1 MGGTRGRGWPWV
13 PSDGDTHTRLSPAW
27 VAAGTRE
34 GGGGTLAATAAP
46 AQSRGES
53 WGAPS
58 PLSPLGA
65 PPHSRAVDVT
75 PCPRLRVPSSGIA
88 HPQSAFLG
96 RRETEARAGAKAD
109 PAFPVPASNPPL
121 SPSNSLGSPL
131 VFLSPPG
138 VEQTP
143 KRPLASRRGP
153 AAPGG
158 AAGAPAPDRACSR
171 RPAACSCLRCLFL
184 APGRFSTPVPS
195 APPRAALAAAGVG
208 SDRGLGT
215 PKKPLRCARRSS
227 APPAMELLSTP
238 KNIEINNITCDSFR
252 ISWAMEKGDLE
263 RVTHYFI
270 DLNKKENK
278 NSNKFKH
285 RDVPTKLV
293 AKAVPLPMTVR
304 GHWFLSPRTE
314 YSVAVQTAVKQ
325 SDGEYLVSG
334 WSETVEFCT
343 GDYAKEHLA
352 QLQEKAELI
361 AGRMLRFSV
370 FYRNQ
375 HKEYFQHVRMH
386 CGNVMK
392 PSLKDNSGSHGS
404 PTSGMLHGIFFSCN
418 TEFNTGQPPQDS
430 PYGRYRFQIPA
441 QRLFN
446 PNTNLYF
453 ADFYCMYTA
462 YHYVVLVLA
471 PKGSSGD
478 LFCRERLPQLDIS
491 SNKFLTCCVEEG
503 ELVYRHA
510 QDSILEVIYTEPVDL
525 SLGVLGE
532 ISGHQL
538 MSLSTAN
545 AKKDPSCKTCN
556 ISVGR

>member
-1 MGGTRGRGWPWV
+1 
-13 PSDGDTHTRLSPAW
+13 
-27 VAAGTRE
+27 
-34 GGGGTLAATAAP
+34 
-46 AQSRGES
+46 
-53 WGAPS
+53 
-58 PLSPLGA
+58 
-65 PPHSRAVDVT
+65 
-75 PCPRLRVPSSGIA
+75 
-88 HPQSAFLG
+88 
-96 RRETEARAGAKAD
+96 
-109 PAFPVPASNPPL
+109 
-121 SPSNSLGSPL
+121 
-131 VFLSPPG
+131 
-138 VEQTP
+138 
-143 KRPLASRRGP
+143 
-153 AAPGG
+153 
-158 AAGAPAPDRACSR
+158 
-171 RPAACSCLRCLFL
+171 
-184 APGRFSTPVPS
+184 
-195 APPRAALAAAGVG
+195 
-208 SDRGLGT
+208 
-215 PKKPLRCARRSS
+215 
-227 APPAMELLSTP
+227 MELLSTP

-285 RDVPTKLV
+285 RVSQERTRD
-293 AKAVPLPMTVR
+293 PLWHKPGRLERQLLSGRREVR
-304 GHWFLSPRTE
+304 GAAGRDGLPAGDGDALMSPRLSP
-314 YSVAVQTAVKQ
+314 
-325 SDGEYLVSG
+325 
-334 WSETVEFCT
+334 
-343 GDYAKEHLA
+343 DYAKEHLA

>member
-1 MGGTRGRGWPWV
+1 MLGAGRE
-13 PSDGDTHTRLSPAW
+13 DGIDASGIGSW
-27 VAAGTRE
+27 AGH
-34 GGGGTLAATAAP
+34 
-46 AQSRGES
+46 GES
-53 WGAPS
+53 AG
-58 PLSPLGA
+58 
-65 PPHSRAVDVT
+65 SREEDGGDAG
-75 PCPRLRVPSSGIA
+75 S
-88 HPQSAFLG
+88 
-96 RRETEARAGAKAD
+96 REDED
-109 PAFPVPASNPPL
+109 
-121 SPSNSLGSPL
+121 
-131 VFLSPPG
+131 
-138 VEQTP
+138 
-143 KRPLASRRGP
+143 
-153 AAPGG
+153 
-158 AAGAPAPDRACSR
+158 
-171 RPAACSCLRCLFL
+171 
-184 APGRFSTPVPS
+184 
-195 APPRAALAAAGVG
+195 
-208 SDRGLGT
+208 DRG
-215 PKKPLRCARRSS
+215 
-227 APPAMELLSTP
+227 
-238 KNIEINNITCDSFR
+238 
-252 ISWAMEKGDLE
+252 
-263 RVTHYFI
+263 
-270 DLNKKENK
+270 
-278 NSNKFKH
+278 
-285 RDVPTKLV
+285 
-293 AKAVPLPMTVR
+293 KA
-304 GHWFLSPRTE
+304 
-314 YSVAVQTAVKQ
+314 Q
-325 SDGEYLVSG
+325 
-334 WSETVEFCT
+334 
-343 GDYAKEHLA
+343 DYAKEHLA

-491 SNKFLTCCVEEG
+491 SNKFLTCSVEEG

>member
-1 MGGTRGRGWPWV
+1 
-13 PSDGDTHTRLSPAW
+13 
-27 VAAGTRE
+27 
-34 GGGGTLAATAAP
+34 
-46 AQSRGES
+46 
-53 WGAPS
+53 
-58 PLSPLGA
+58 
-65 PPHSRAVDVT
+65 
-75 PCPRLRVPSSGIA
+75 
-88 HPQSAFLG
+88 
-96 RRETEARAGAKAD
+96 
-109 PAFPVPASNPPL
+109 
-121 SPSNSLGSPL
+121 
-131 VFLSPPG
+131 
-138 VEQTP
+138 
-143 KRPLASRRGP
+143 
-153 AAPGG
+153 
-158 AAGAPAPDRACSR
+158 
-171 RPAACSCLRCLFL
+171 
-184 APGRFSTPVPS
+184 
-195 APPRAALAAAGVG
+195 
-208 SDRGLGT
+208 
-215 PKKPLRCARRSS
+215 
-227 APPAMELLSTP
+227 MELLSTP

-285 RDVPTKLV
+285 RVKNRVIPTPTLIRGQIPLWDTAGGGDRDGDRGVPD
-293 AKAVPLPMTVR
+293 PPSPEPPR
-304 GHWFLSPRTE
+304 GN
-314 YSVAVQTAVKQ
+314 
-325 SDGEYLVSG
+325 
-334 WSETVEFCT
+334 
-343 GDYAKEHLA
+343 YAKEHLA

-556 ISVGR
+556 ISV

>member
-1 MGGTRGRGWPWV
+1 MMSFVPPPRG
-13 PSDGDTHTRLSPAW
+13 
-27 VAAGTRE
+27 
-34 GGGGTLAATAAP
+34 
-46 AQSRGES
+46 
-53 WGAPS
+53 
-58 PLSPLGA
+58 
-65 PPHSRAVDVT
+65 
-75 PCPRLRVPSSGIA
+75 
-88 HPQSAFLG
+88 
-96 RRETEARAGAKAD
+96 
-109 PAFPVPASNPPL
+109 AFP
-121 SPSNSLGSPL
+121 
-131 VFLSPPG
+131 
-138 VEQTP
+138 
-143 KRPLASRRGP
+143 
-153 AAPGG
+153 
-158 AAGAPAPDRACSR
+158 
-171 RPAACSCLRCLFL
+171 
-184 APGRFSTPVPS
+184 
-195 APPRAALAAAGVG
+195 
-208 SDRGLGT
+208 
-215 PKKPLRCARRSS
+215 
-227 APPAMELLSTP
+227 
-238 KNIEINNITCDSFR
+238 
-252 ISWAMEKGDLE
+252 
-263 RVTHYFI
+263 
-270 DLNKKENK
+270 
-278 NSNKFKH
+278 
-285 RDVPTKLV
+285 
-293 AKAVPLPMTVR
+293 LP
-304 GHWFLSPRTE
+304 
-314 YSVAVQTAVKQ
+314 
-325 SDGEYLVSG
+325 
-334 WSETVEFCT
+334 
-343 GDYAKEHLA
+343 DYAKEHLA

-375 HKEYFQHVRMH
+375 HKEYFQHVRYPKKKTKKKSPKHLGTPPTKAVIIPLSPCPCACACVCVCAPRHPKPRAPCRMH

>member
-1 MGGTRGRGWPWV
+1 
-13 PSDGDTHTRLSPAW
+13 
-27 VAAGTRE
+27 
-34 GGGGTLAATAAP
+34 
-46 AQSRGES
+46 
-53 WGAPS
+53 
-58 PLSPLGA
+58 
-65 PPHSRAVDVT
+65 
-75 PCPRLRVPSSGIA
+75 
-88 HPQSAFLG
+88 
-96 RRETEARAGAKAD
+96 
-109 PAFPVPASNPPL
+109 
-121 SPSNSLGSPL
+121 
-131 VFLSPPG
+131 
-138 VEQTP
+138 
-143 KRPLASRRGP
+143 
-153 AAPGG
+153 
-158 AAGAPAPDRACSR
+158 
-171 RPAACSCLRCLFL
+171 
-184 APGRFSTPVPS
+184 
-195 APPRAALAAAGVG
+195 
-208 SDRGLGT
+208 
-215 PKKPLRCARRSS
+215 
-227 APPAMELLSTP
+227 
-238 KNIEINNITCDSFR
+238 
-252 ISWAMEKGDLE
+252 
-263 RVTHYFI
+263 
-270 DLNKKENK
+270 
-278 NSNKFKH
+278 
-285 RDVPTKLV
+285 
-293 AKAVPLPMTVR
+293 
-304 GHWFLSPRTE
+304 
-314 YSVAVQTAVKQ
+314 
-325 SDGEYLVSG
+325 
-334 WSETVEFCT
+334 
-343 GDYAKEHLA
+343 DYAKEHLA

-375 HKEYFQHVRMH
+375 HKEYFQHVRYPH
-386 CGNVMK
+386 PRSAPHPPPRDHPALAGAV
-392 PSLKDNSGSHGS
+392 HGS